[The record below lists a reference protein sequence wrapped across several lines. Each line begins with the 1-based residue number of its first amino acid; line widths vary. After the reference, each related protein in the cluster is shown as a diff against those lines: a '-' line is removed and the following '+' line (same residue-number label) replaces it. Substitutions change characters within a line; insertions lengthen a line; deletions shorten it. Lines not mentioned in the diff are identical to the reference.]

1 MVRWPSWL
9 KAADCKS
16 ADIVYV
22 GSNPTLTTRGYRA
35 FYLRVTLNPTEAYG
49 LLYGLPFKYINLMIK
64 IL

>member
-1 MVRWPSWL
+1 MHGEMAEWL

-35 FYLRVTLNPTEAYG
+35 FYLRVTFDPAEAYG
-49 LLYGLPFKYINLMIK
+49 LLYGLPFRKKDIK
-64 IL
+64 K